1 MKPSRRRGVILF
13 TALVIAAIMMI
24 WAVAATYQANF
35 QTSATRHSYRKS
47 ELYYLAKRATSRA
60 LNLLNVDP
68 QWLAAHHS
76 PETADVSTP
85 GTRCWAESATG
96 PSAKIVLRC
105 RATIGGTEES
115 MSVPIL
121 KDSDSDTHV
130 YSITPAVGGG
140 PDLIAW
146 SSKNKAAWES
156 LPPIPGVQKILS
168 TAPSPNGDVFAIGQ
182 LSPGTG
188 LWRYRK
194 GQGWLQMPDPPANV
208 SLSSLS
214 TGGNEQLVCK
224 GSNNKLMLLPLSN
237 SQSEV
242 MEWKSVSPPNGI
254 VLGNVAANPS
264 GSAVAYATGAGP
276 SGQVVC
282 QYDKTNDSW
291 TSYPA
296 PVAKTFNNLT
306 GAASGGGGAVSDFS
320 GGLVASGTGKLFA
333 ASNPGTSASVVYA
346 FKPDAPGATT
356 GTWDA
361 VPPLPALEWQG
372 TDVTNPSGYATK
384 VEHLQLDEKGG
395 LWAQSTSPDGKKFS
409 IIRFPTPP

>member
-1 MKPSRRRGVILF
+1 MKPSRRRGIILF

-35 QTSATRHSYRKS
+35 QTSATRHSYRKA

-60 LNLLNVDP
+60 LNQLNVDP
-68 QWLAAHHS
+68 LWLSNHKS
-76 PETADVSTP
+76 SGTADISTP
-85 GTRCWAESATG
+85 GTRCWVEAGTG
-96 PSAKIVLRC
+96 PSAKMVLRC
-105 RATIGGTEES
+105 RATLGGTEES

-146 SSKNKAAWES
+146 STKNKATWES

-182 LSPGTG
+182 LSQGTG

-194 GQGWLQMPDPPANV
+194 GQGWVQMPDPPANV

-214 TGGNEQLVCK
+214 TGGNEQVVCK
-224 GSNNKLMLLPLSN
+224 GSDNSLMLLPLGS

-242 MEWKSVSPPNGI
+242 MEWKSVSPPSGV
-254 VLGNVAANPS
+254 VLSNVAANPS
-264 GSAVAYATGAGP
+264 GSSVAYATGAGAN
-276 SGQVVC
+276 GQVVC
-282 QYDKTNDSW
+282 QYDKGTGSW

-296 PVAKTFNNLT
+296 PVAQTFDNLT
-306 GAASGGGGAVSDFS
+306 GASQGGGGPVTDFS

-346 FKPDAPGATT
+346 FKPDAPGSTS
-356 GTWDA
+356 GSWSA

-372 TDVTNPSGYATK
+372 PNVSNPSGYATK

-395 LWAQSTSPDGKKFS
+395 LWAQSTSADGKKFS